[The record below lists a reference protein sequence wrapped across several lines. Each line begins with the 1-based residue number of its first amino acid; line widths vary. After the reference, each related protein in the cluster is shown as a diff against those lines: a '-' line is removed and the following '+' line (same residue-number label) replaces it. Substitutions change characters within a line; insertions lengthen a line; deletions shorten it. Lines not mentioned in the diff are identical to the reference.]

1 MIKNALLIK
10 GMEEPNTQEE
20 TTIESQDKEDKKAVG
35 ELFGVQLSAPQGMKN
50 PLGVFLLLVVG
61 NFLLL
66 FGIGKA
72 LGLF

>member
-1 MIKNALLIK
+1 
-10 GMEEPNTQEE
+10 MEEPNSQQKA
-20 TTIESQDKEDKKAVG
+20 TTESEDKEGKKAVG

-50 PLGVFLLLVVG
+50 PLGIFLILILG